1 MVSRRQTPWLMI
13 VGGILCLAGLTSW
26 GVSRYQASQTVVEAA
41 AIYTALHLRPT
52 SRVADIGAG
61 AGAYSLELARE
72 LAPDGYVYAT
82 EIDLGRLAAIRVAV
96 GEAGLDN
103 VTTLESSGTRT
114 GLPPGC
120 CDGVFLRRVY
130 HHLTDPDAV
139 AADLFAVVRPGGR
152 LAIIDFEPN
161 RWLSLVSSVEGA
173 PDGRNGHGVQPD
185 DVIAELTAAGF
196 VLEAH
201 RDDWGAG
208 NYCLVFVRPET

>member
-1 MVSRRQTPWLMI
+1 MFHGTKPARPLLRRRRSIRPSTFAQP
-13 VGGILCLAGLTSW
+13 AGS
-26 GVSRYQASQTVVEAA
+26 
-41 AIYTALHLRPT
+41 PT
-52 SRVADIGAG
+52 SALGPAPTHSNWP
-61 AGAYSLELARE
+61 AS